1 VNRAAVASRD
11 VRGPRAVGDGVFFG
25 ATRGFAAVVL
35 ALPVIM
41 VVELLVASRASLFAL
56 GPGFFASAAW
66 DPVHGHFGALPFLFG
81 TVVSSAL
88 ALAIAGPVSIGVAIA
103 LAEILPPRVARPLG
117 RLVELLAAVP
127 SVVYGFW
134 GLFVLVPLL
143 REHVEPALAAA
154 LGFTPMFQG
163 APLGFG
169 MLAAGVVL
177 AIMIVPTISSV
188 AREVLVAV
196 PAIHREAAL
205 GLGATRWDAIR
216 VAVLPSARSGLVG
229 AVLLGLGRALG
240 ETMAVAMVIG
250 NRPKISASLFD
261 PACTMASAIANE
273 FAEADTDLHLAALSE
288 LALTLLGAALA
299 ANLLAR
305 WLVARA
311 EASAASP
318 TSGTPSSDRAP
329 RFVPRTDRSAA

>member
-1 VNRAAVASRD
+1 
-11 VRGPRAVGDGVFFG
+11 
-25 ATRGFAAVVL
+25 
-35 ALPVIM
+35 M
-41 VVELLVASRASLFAL
+41 
-56 GPGFFASAAW
+56 
-66 DPVHGHFGALPFLFG
+66 
-81 TVVSSAL
+81 
-88 ALAIAGPVSIGVAIA
+88 
-103 LAEILPPRVARPLG
+103 
-117 RLVELLAAVP
+117 
-127 SVVYGFW
+127 
-134 GLFVLVPLL
+134 PLL

-169 MLAAGVVL
+169 MLAAGLVLAIMIVPDESRPSRARCSRRCRRIHRELSVGLDRHRREHPRATDEIVGIEDEGPRRACRSRAALGFTPMFQGAPLGFGMLAAGLVL
-177 AIMIVPTISSV
+177 AIMIVPTITSIS
-188 AREVLVAV
+188 REVLAAV

-288 LALTLLGAALA
+288 LALTLLGAALV

-318 TSGTPSSDRAP
+318 PSGTPSSDRAP
-329 RFVPRTDRSAA
+329 RFVPRADRSAA